1 MGDDPLFLDISCASM
16 YNRLRHRKTVWGRFM
31 SDVAIVGA
39 GLMGTAMA
47 WPLTDNGHHVRL
59 VGTHLDGE
67 IIASCLEKRFHPRLR
82 RRLPDN
88 VQPYYVAQT
97 SEALDGVDVVVSG
110 VNSLGVH
117 WIGKTLAPFL
127 KPGMTIIA
135 VTKGL
140 EATMEGDL
148 RVLPDVLASELPTVL
163 RDQVTLAAIG
173 GPCIAGELAG
183 RRQTCVYF
191 TSRRGEALPALR
203 EMFKTP
209 YYHIFLST
217 DILGVEIGVALKN
230 AYTLAV
236 GLAGGMLDQ
245 LGGPDEAGMVNHNPA
260 AALFGA
266 SAQEMAQIVKLLGG
280 NPAYVTGLP
289 GVGDQYVTCM
299 GGRTVRLGRLLGQG
313 LTYAQ
318 AQQEMAGETLE
329 SAYVVAQ
336 IAKALPL
343 MERRGLIGPRD
354 LPLMR
359 LLCRVI
365 VEGVRADVPFD
376 LLFRDDLG

>member
-1 MGDDPLFLDISCASM
+1 
-16 YNRLRHRKTVWGRFM
+16 M

-67 IIASCLEKRFHPRLR
+67 IITSCLENHYHPRLR
-82 RRLPDN
+82 RRLPAN
-88 VQPYYVAQT
+88 VQPYYIDHIA
-97 SEALDGVDVVVSG
+97 EALDGVDVVVSG

-117 WIGKTLAPFL
+117 WIGRTLSPFL
-127 KPGMTIIA
+127 KPGMKIIA

-140 EATMEGDL
+140 EATAEGDL
-148 RVLPDVLASELPTVL
+148 RILPDVLADELPSAL
-163 RDQVTLAAIG
+163 RDNVAIAAIG

-191 TSRRGEALPALR
+191 ASRRADILPGLR
-203 EMFKTP
+203 QMFKTP

-217 DILGVEIGVALKN
+217 DVVGVEVCVALKN

-236 GLAGGMLDQ
+236 GLAAGMLER
-245 LGGPDEAGMVNHNPA
+245 LGGPDEAGAVNYNPA

-266 SAQEMAQIVKLLGG
+266 GAKEMARLVQLLGG
-280 NPAYVTGLP
+280 NPNKVNSLP
-289 GVGDQYVTCM
+289 GVGDQYVTCA
-299 GGRTVRLGRLLGQG
+299 GGRTVRLGRLLGKG

-318 AQQEMAGETLE
+318 ARQEMAGETLE
-329 SAYVVAQ
+329 SAFVIAQ
-336 IAKALPL
+336 IARALPT
-343 MERRGLIGPRD
+343 MEERGLIAHD
-354 LPLMR
+354 ELPLLR
-359 LLCRVI
+359 LLCRLI
-365 VEGVRADVPFD
+365 TENAPADVPFD
-376 LLFRDDLG
+376 NLFHDDI